1 MKILVTGSE
10 GSLMQAVIPHLLKR
24 GHKVVGVDN
33 FFRYGRIERERAY
46 ELIEGDLADEAFVR
60 RIMTKDIEGVI
71 QGAARIFGVSGFHAY
86 PADILGRDVT
96 LHQNILWAA
105 KELGSIRRVV
115 YISSSMVYER
125 CETVPSA
132 EEEVDDMRIPFTD
145 YGLSKL
151 VGERLSRA
159 FQHQFGMDFTIW
171 RPFNIITPFE
181 RAEAEPGFSH
191 VFADFIE
198 RLIIKQEN
206 PLKIIGDGEQIR
218 CFTWIGDI
226 AGAIAEFSFDER
238 TRNETFNLGNPE
250 PTKMKELAQMIFA
263 IGQQKGTIPKGRELT
278 FAHLPTFPDDVR
290 IRVPSVDKAARLLGW
305 KPQVKTE
312 ESVVRCVDQ
321 AIAALA
327 AVPSAR

>member
-10 GSLMQAVIPHLLKR
+10 GSLMQAVIPHLLER
-24 GHKVVGVDN
+24 GHQVVGVDN
-33 FFRYGRIERERAY
+33 FFRYGRIERQRSY
-46 ELIEGDLADEAFVR
+46 QLIEGDLADEAFVR
-60 RIMTKDIEGVI
+60 RIMTDDIEGVI

-105 KELGSIRRVV
+105 KELKSIRRVV
-115 YISSSMVYER
+115 FISSSMVYER
-125 CETVPSA
+125 CETVPSSEA
-132 EEEVDDMRIPFTD
+132 EVDDMRIPFTD

-159 FQHQFGMDFTIW
+159 FQRQFGLDFTIW

-191 VFADFIE
+191 VFADFVE
-198 RLIIKQEN
+198 RLIIKREN
-206 PLKIIGDGEQIR
+206 PLTVIGDGEQIR

-250 PTKMKELAQMIFA
+250 PTRMQDLARMIFE
-263 IGQQKGTIPKGRELT
+263 IGQEKGAIPKGQTLT
-278 FAHLPTFPDDVR
+278 FKHLPTFPDDVR
-290 IRVPSVDKAARLLGW
+290 IRVPSVDKAARALGW
-305 KPQVKTE
+305 KPQVRTR
-312 ESVVRCVDQ
+312 ESVNRCIDQ
-321 AIAALA
+321 AMAAM
-327 AVPSAR
+327 SASQS

>member
-10 GSLMQAVIPHLLKR
+10 GSLMQAVIPHLLER
-24 GHKVVGVDN
+24 GHQVVGVDN
-33 FFRYGRIERERAY
+33 FFRYGRIERPRAY
-46 ELIEGDLADEAFVR
+46 QLIEGDLADEAFVK
-60 RIMTKDIEGVI
+60 RIMTDDIEGVI

-105 KELGSIRRVV
+105 KELKSIKRIV

-125 CETVPSA
+125 CETVPST
-132 EEEVDDMRIPFTD
+132 EEDVDHMRIPFTD

-159 FQHQFGMDFTIW
+159 FQTQFGMDFTVW

-198 RLIIKQEN
+198 RLIIKREN
-206 PLKIIGDGEQIR
+206 PLSVIGDGEQIR
-218 CFTWIGDI
+218 CFTWIGDV

-250 PTKMKELAQMIFA
+250 PMKMRDLAHMIFEIAQERGAISKGQELAF
-263 IGQQKGTIPKGRELT
+263 K
-278 FAHLPTFPDDVR
+278 HLPTFPDDVR

-305 KPQVKTE
+305 TPQVKTR
-312 ESVVRCVDQ
+312 ESVNRCVEQ
-321 AIAALA
+321 AMAAMTA
-327 AVPSAR
+327 AAN

>member
-10 GSLMQAVIPHLLKR
+10 GSLMQAVIPHLLR
-24 GHKVVGVDN
+24 SGHEVVGVDN

-46 ELIEGDLADEAFVR
+46 RLIEGDLADEAFVK

-115 YISSSMVYER
+115 FISSSMVYER

-132 EEEVDDMRIPFTD
+132 EEDVDDMRIPFTD

-159 FQHQFGMDFTIW
+159 FQRQFGMDFTVW

-198 RLIIKQEN
+198 RLIIKQEH
-206 PLKIIGDGEQIR
+206 PLKVIGDGEQVR
-218 CFTWIGDI
+218 CFTWIDDI
-226 AGAIAEFSFDER
+226 ASAIAKYSFDER

-250 PTKMKELAQMIFA
+250 PTKMKELARMIFEIAQEKGA
-263 IGQQKGTIPKGRELT
+263 IPTGRNLT
-278 FAHLPTFPDDVR
+278 FTHLPTFADDVR
-290 IRVPSVDKAARLLGW
+290 IRVPSVKKAEKLLGW
-305 KPQVKTE
+305 TPQVRTR

-321 AIAALA
+321 AIAA
-327 AVPSAR
+327 VSASR

>member
-10 GSLMQAVIPHLLKR
+10 GSLMQAVIPHLLAR
-24 GHKVVGVDN
+24 GHEVLGVDN
-33 FFRYGRIERERAY
+33 FFRYGRIERERSY
-46 ELIEGDLADEAFVR
+46 QLIEGDLSDDAFVR
-60 RIMTKDIEGVI
+60 RIMTNDIEGVI

-96 LHQNILWAA
+96 LHQNILYAA
-105 KELGSIRRVV
+105 KELKSVRRVV

-125 CETVPSA
+125 CETVPSR
-132 EEEVDDMRIPFTD
+132 EEDVDDMRIPYTD

-159 FQHQFGMDFTIW
+159 FQRQFGLDFTIW

-198 RLIIKQEN
+198 RLIIKREN
-206 PLKIIGDGEQIR
+206 PLAVIGDGEQVR

-226 AGAIAEFSFDER
+226 ASAIAEFSFDER
-238 TRNETFNLGNPE
+238 TKNETFNLGNPE
-250 PTKMKELAQMIFA
+250 PTKMKELAQLIFK
-263 IGQQKGTIPKGRELT
+263 IGQEKGAIAGGKPLT
-278 FAHLPTFPDDVR
+278 FGHLPTFPDDVR
-290 IRVPSVDKAARLLGW
+290 IRVPSVDKAAKVLGW

-312 ESVVRCVDQ
+312 ESVRRCVDQ
-321 AIAALA
+321 AMAIAGT
-327 AVPSAR
+327 ARPA